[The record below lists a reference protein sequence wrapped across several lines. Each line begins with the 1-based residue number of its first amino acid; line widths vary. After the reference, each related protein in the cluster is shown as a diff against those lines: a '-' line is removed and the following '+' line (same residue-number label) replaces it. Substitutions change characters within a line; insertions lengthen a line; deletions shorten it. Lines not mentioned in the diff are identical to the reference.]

1 MMHKD
6 VNHTQHIHEQS
17 VDTVNYN
24 TNSSIKQEV
33 KEEVKELD
41 EGEGVNDSNLVDYSQ
56 YVQVQ
61 MNITK

>member
-17 VDTVNYN
+17 IDTVNYN

-61 MNITK
+61 MNLTK

>member
-61 MNITK
+61 MNLTK

>member
-6 VNHTQHIHEQS
+6 VNHTQDIHEPS

-41 EGEGVNDSNLVDYSQ
+41 EGEGFNDSNLVDYSQ